1 MFLFFLLPSLFRFN
15 WFLNRS
21 NGLGKKKRDISVSN
35 ATLDTVSYKGSGHWN
50 TFRIESSSDYIT
62 GLEVQ
67 APFFSSSVWLIPDK
81 DTDFL
86 PGSKTAALY
95 LRTGGFHN
103 KLFITL
109 FRPPADPPFK
119 VARLTQ
125 LPHFKGTVHLKI
137 SGFFFFLGRG
147 AFSQIQQNRMAG
159 SKNIFSLIIYFE
171 QCLSAENM
179 TRLLKV
185 IHRPCEQFRVGSII
199 TRQLYHCTEGRVP
212 LLVDGSWIT
221 ELANVKTQPRRRQFM
236 FRSLHLFLEG
246 QPASS
251 YQKAA
256 GSIPLVCVPNCRWAR
271 YWTPNSSRCAGRH
284 VGHISRLCFNI
295 CKCLTIGYL

>member
-1 MFLFFLLPSLFRFN
+1 MF
-15 WFLNRS
+15 
-21 NGLGKKKRDISVSN
+21 
-35 ATLDTVSYKGSGHWN
+35 
-50 TFRIESSSDYIT
+50 
-62 GLEVQ
+62 
-67 APFFSSSVWLIPDK
+67 
-81 DTDFL
+81 
-86 PGSKTAALY
+86 
-95 LRTGGFHN
+95 
-103 KLFITL
+103 
-109 FRPPADPPFK
+109 
-119 VARLTQ
+119 
-125 LPHFKGTVHLKI
+125 
-137 SGFFFFLGRG
+137 FFFFLGRG

-159 SKNIFSLIIYFE
+159 SKNIFILFIYFE

-246 QPASS
+246 QLYVVGHPREPVSS

-271 YWTPNSSRCAGRH
+271 Y
-284 VGHISRLCFNI
+284 
-295 CKCLTIGYL
+295 